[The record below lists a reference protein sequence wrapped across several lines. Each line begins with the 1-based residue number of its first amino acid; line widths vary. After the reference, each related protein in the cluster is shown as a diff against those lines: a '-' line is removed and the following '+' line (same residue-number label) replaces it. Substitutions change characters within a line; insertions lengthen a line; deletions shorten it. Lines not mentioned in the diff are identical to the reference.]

1 MCVWNTLTI
10 MKGPSG
16 CSVITRI
23 ASRAAVTALL
33 CCSVMTDLLVE
44 LTKSSLY
51 NMLGLLQSSNGITFL
66 RGKRRYRKDFNH
78 EHSLSDLLMV
88 VAMGFRGRV
97 HPYGC
102 ASTKCVTFGLMLVF
116 IYLQLTIET
125 TFCVARHSCFVEK
138 NQQMCKSIGYFI
150 LFILFLFIISVKV
163 LNIYSCAV
171 LFYQIYSTKIYDL
184 FLCFIM

>member
-1 MCVWNTLTI
+1 MNYPFKRTLIEHLKSVVFVLSYIKSDGVQEKPSYTMCVWNTLTI

-66 RGKRRYRKDFNH
+66 RGKRRYRKVFNH

-102 ASTKCVTFGLMLVF
+102 TSTKCVTFGLMLVF

-125 TFCVARHSCFVEK
+125 TLCSTPLLFCCEK
-138 NQQMCKSIGYFI
+138 PTN
-150 LFILFLFIISVKV
+150 V
-163 LNIYSCAV
+163 
-171 LFYQIYSTKIYDL
+171 
-184 FLCFIM
+184 

>member
-66 RGKRRYRKDFNH
+66 RGKRRYRKVFNH

-88 VAMGFRGRV
+88 VAMGFRGRA
-97 HPYGC
+97 HHYGC

-116 IYLQLTIET
+116 IYLQLAIVM
-125 TFCVARHSCFVEK
+125 TFCVARHSCFVAK

-171 LFYQIYSTKIYDL
+171 FFFIKYTVQKYIIYFYVL
-184 FLCFIM
+184 